1 MREYQDLHPNF
12 ANPDDWSLATV
23 LRYHAAERPDATC
36 LITPEEGSRWTYAEA
51 LHDAERIAAA
61 WYEAGAAVGDRVLI
75 MAANSSRF
83 VRTWL
88 GTAIGGFVEVPINT
102 AYEGEFLRHQTVTV
116 QPRWAV
122 IDDVFAERFVAI
134 EAFTRQIEKFW
145 IIDTG
150 SAQAA
155 IDLLR
160 ANGWVAA
167 PWDDLLHGTVTGR
180 LPAPDPTSLASI
192 FFTSG
197 TTGPSKGVAM
207 PHSQMYFFGQEV
219 VSLTRLTSN
228 DTYLTCTPLFHG
240 NAQFMA
246 AYPAFIA
253 GAAVAV
259 RPKFSASR
267 WAEHLRESNVTVT
280 NLVGVMMDFVW
291 KAEPRPDDADNC
303 LRCVYAAPTASSV
316 LKQFMDRFGIEAFVD
331 AFGLTETCAPILSPY
346 GEIRPP
352 GAAGLVASDWF
363 EVRLVDPET
372 DREVPAGEIGELVVR
387 YKHPWTCSLGYY
399 GMPQKT
405 VEAWRNLWFH
415 TGDALRR
422 DAEGW
427 YYFVDRYKDAL
438 RRRGENIS
446 SYEVE
451 QALLGHPAVTEC
463 AVIGVPADVDA
474 GEDEVL
480 AVVVA
485 SEPLGAEELW
495 DFCRGKI
502 PAFAV
507 PRFVRF
513 VDALPKTPSEKVRK
527 AVLRDSG
534 ITADTR
540 DRSAQPIPTR
550 QGA

>member
-1 MREYQDLHPNF
+1 MMREYKDLHPVF
-12 ANPDDWSLATV
+12 ADPNDWSLATV
-23 LRYHAAERPDATC
+23 LRRHAAEQPDATC
-36 LITPEEGSRWTYAEA
+36 LITPEEGGKWTYAEV
-51 LHDAERIAAA
+51 LLDAERVATA
-61 WYEAGAAVGDRVLI
+61 WYEGGAAAGDRVLI

-83 VRTWL
+83 VRSWF

-102 AYEGEFLRHQTVTV
+102 AYEGEFLRHQIVTV

-134 EAFTRQIEKFW
+134 EPSARQIEKFW

-150 SAQAA
+150 SAETA
-155 IDLLR
+155 IELLR
-160 ANGWVAA
+160 ANGWNASR
-167 PWDDLLHGTVTGR
+167 WDELLQATPR
-180 LPAPDPTSLASI
+180 SWPDPDPTSLASI

-207 PHSQMYFFGQEV
+207 PHAQMYFFGQEV
-219 VSLTRLTSN
+219 VSLTRLTSD

-246 AYPAFIA
+246 AYPAFVA
-253 GAAVAV
+253 GAAVVV
-259 RPKFSASR
+259 RSKFSASR
-267 WAEHLRESNVTVT
+267 WVDHLRANNVTVT
-280 NLVGVMMDFVW
+280 NLIGVMMDFVW
-291 KAEPRPDDADNC
+291 KAASRPDDTDNS

-316 LKQFMDRFGIEAFVD
+316 LKQFMARFDIEAFVD

-363 EVRLVDPET
+363 EIRLVDPET
-372 DREVPAGEIGELVVR
+372 DREVPTGEIGELVVR

-399 GMPQKT
+399 GMPAKT

-422 DAEGW
+422 DEEGW

-451 QALLGHPAVTEC
+451 QALLGHPAVAEC

-485 SEPLGAEELW
+485 SGPLSAGELW

-502 PAFAV
+502 PGFAI

-513 VDALPKTPSEKVRK
+513 VDTLPKTPSEKVRK

-534 ITADTR
+534 ITADTH
-540 DRSAQPIPTR
+540 DRMSAADR
-550 QGA
+550 

>member
-1 MREYQDLHPNF
+1 MKREYKDLHPNF
-12 ANPDDWSLATV
+12 ANPSDWTLATV
-23 LRYHAAERPDATC
+23 LRHHAAERPEATC
-36 LITPEEGSRWTYAEA
+36 LKTPEEGASWTYAEI
-51 LHDAERIAAA
+51 LDESERVAAA
-61 WYEAGAAVGDRVLI
+61 WRAAGAQAGERVLI
-75 MAANSSRF
+75 MAMNSSRL
-83 VRTWL
+83 VRSWF
-88 GTAIGGFVEVPINT
+88 GTALSGLVEVPINT
-102 AYEGEFLRHQTVTV
+102 AYEGEFLRHQTMTV

-122 IDDVFAERFVAI
+122 IDDVFAVRFIAI
-134 EAFTRQIEKFW
+134 EQHARQIERFW
-145 IIDTG
+145 VIDTG
-150 SAQAA
+150 QAA
-155 IDLLR
+155 EAIELLGRHGWR
-160 ANGWVAA
+160 ASH
-167 PWDDLLHGTVTGR
+167 WDEVLEAEPDPQ
-180 LPAPDPTSLASI
+180 PAPEATSLASI

-219 VSLTRLTSN
+219 VSLTRLTAE

-246 AYPAFIA
+246 AYPALIA

-267 WAEHLRESNVTVT
+267 WAEHLRESDVTVT

-291 KAEPRPDDADNC
+291 KAAARDDDANNS
-303 LRCVYAAPTASSV
+303 LRCVYAAPTASSI
-316 LKQFMDRFGIEAFVD
+316 LEDFMKRFGVEAFVD

-363 EVRLVDPET
+363 EIRLVDPAT
-372 DREVPAGEIGELVVR
+372 DREVPTGQIGELVVR
-387 YKHPWTCSLGYY
+387 YKQPWTCSLGYY
-399 GMPQKT
+399 GMPEKT

-415 TGDALRR
+415 TGDALRQ
-422 DAEGW
+422 DEEGW
-427 YYFVDRYKDAL
+427 DYFVDRYKDAL

-451 QALLGHPAVTEC
+451 QALLQHPSVVEC
-463 AVIGVPADVDA
+463 AVLGVPAGVDA

-480 AVVVA
+480 AVVVTD
-485 SEPLGAEELW
+485 AEVSADELW
-495 DFCRGKI
+495 EFCQGKI

-507 PRFVRF
+507 PRFIRF

-527 AVLRDSG
+527 AVLRDDG
-534 ITADTR
+534 ITPDTS
-540 DRSAQPIPTR
+540 DRTASR
-550 QGA
+550 